1 MDFQSLL
8 PELTLEEK
16 VSLLSGRDF
25 HAAAGIDRL
34 GIPPM
39 KVANSVNGIGP
50 HDMELEVTTASF
62 PSTTCYGST
71 FDAELLGRLGEELA
85 VQARL
90 KSAQLV
96 LGPTINIHRD
106 PRGGRNFECFSEDP
120 LVSGQLAGA
129 IVNGLHRG
137 GLGVCVKHF
146 VCNDAE
152 THRHSYNVRESIDGR
167 TLREIYL
174 AAWQHLLRTSDPE
187 GVMTAYNKIDG
198 QFCSANRDLI
208 ERVLRRDWAFKGM
221 TMSDWF
227 GVHDTVGPI
236 KAGLDLEMPFPV
248 FRASKLVEAV
258 HSGAVTEEEINNRVK
273 MMLELRNRTRSCHD
287 QKPERS
293 EIRDEA
299 NKLAWEIATS
309 GIVLLKNAN
318 KTLPLS
324 PADCPK
330 IALIGEFAADP
341 VVTGGGSASCIP
353 QYRFSP
359 LDIMRQEFPSVKCAL
374 GVRTRRL
381 IPIAPTEQLISADG
395 RPGVDIEYYDEESS
409 ELLLSE
415 FQARPHVWML
425 GRFKPGLRV
434 PGCNLQLTTKLI
446 PVSTGRHTLA
456 VRCTGSFSLAI
467 NDKIVLTGPGKDIS
481 TEQFIFNPIL
491 LESRL
496 QAFMEAGKSYD
507 IHVIVKGPEELAV
520 GEPTPFSATLC
531 FEEYRSE
538 EEAIAEAAKLASES
552 DISIIYAGRSDQ
564 YESEGFDLEDMHM
577 PLNQTALIKAV
588 AAVSK
593 KTVLVLHCGNPID
606 VSPFVDDVDVIL
618 NAHFPGQEGARAVTD
633 LFTGKVCPS
642 GRLATTWF
650 KTLEDC
656 PSFEHFSPKGVEE
669 GSIYLEYKEGLE
681 VGYRCRDSQS
691 RVRWPFGFGLSYT
704 TFSYSG
710 LRATVDEQSTVS
722 KLKCHVE
729 VKNTG
734 AVSGKE
740 VIHLYIKP
748 AKDTSVWRPERELKA
763 FTKVSLQS
771 GVSQLVKLEVDLDVA
786 CSYWDE
792 NEVAWRMQPGIY
804 KACIADQQVD
814 FTVHKGSVWNHL

>member
-1 MDFQSLL
+1 MDFQSFL

-34 GIPPM
+34 GIPPI

-85 VQARL
+85 VQAKL

-96 LGPTINIHRD
+96 LGPTIDIHRD

-120 LVSGQLAGA
+120 LVTGQLAGA
-129 IVNGLHRG
+129 IVNGLHQG

-146 VCNDAE
+146 ICNDAE
-152 THRHSYNVRESIDGR
+152 TYRHSYDVRESID
-167 TLREIYL
+167 
-174 AAWQHLLRTSDPE
+174 
-187 GVMTAYNKIDG
+187 GVMTAYNKVDG
-198 QFCSANRDLI
+198 HFCSANQDLI

-248 FRASKLVEAV
+248 FRASKLVDSV
-258 HSGAVTEEEINNRVK
+258 HSGAVTEEEIDNRVK

-309 GIVLLKNAN
+309 GIVLLKNAD
-318 KTLPLS
+318 KTLPIS
-324 PADCPK
+324 PLDSPK

-341 VVTGGGSASCIP
+341 VITGGGSASCIP
-353 QYRFSP
+353 QYRHSP
-359 LDIMRQEFPSVKCAL
+359 LDIMRQEFPSVKCAT

-381 IPIAPTEQLISADG
+381 IPIAPTDQLMSTDG
-395 RPGVDIEYYDEESS
+395 RPGVDIKYYDEESS

-415 FQARPHVWML
+415 FQAKPHVWML

-434 PGCNLQLTTKLI
+434 PGFNLQLTTKLT
-446 PVSTGRHTLA
+446 PVSTGQHTLA

-467 NDKIVLTGPGKDIS
+467 NDNIVLTGPAEDIS
-481 TEQFIFNPIL
+481 TEQFIFNPTL

-496 QAFMEAGKSYD
+496 DVFMEAGKSYD
-507 IHVIVKGPEELAV
+507 VRVIVKGPEELAV
-520 GEPTPFSATLC
+520 GEPTPFAATLC
-531 FEEYRSE
+531 FEEYRSD
-538 EEAIAEAAKLASES
+538 EEAIAEAVKLSR
-552 DISIIYAGRSDQ
+552 DLDLSIIYAGRNGQ
-564 YESEGFDLEDMHM
+564 YESEGFDLEDMQM

-606 VSPFVDDVDVIL
+606 VSPFVDDVDAIL

-633 LFTGKVCPS
+633 LLTGKVCPS

-650 KTLEDC
+650 KSLQDC
-656 PSFEHFSPKGVEE
+656 PSFEHFSPKGVED
-669 GSIYLEYKEGLE
+669 GNIYLEYKEGLE
-681 VGYRCRDSQS
+681 VGYRCRDSQN

-704 TFSYSG
+704 SFSYSG
-710 LRATVDEQSTVS
+710 LKATVNEESTVP
-722 KLKCHVE
+722 KLKCCVV

-748 AKDTSVWRPERELKA
+748 AKDTSVWRPARELKA
-763 FTKVSLQS
+763 FTKVSLQP
-771 GVSQLVKLEVDLDVA
+771 GVSQLIKLEVDLDMA

-792 NEVAWRMQPGIY
+792 NDVAWRMQPGMY
-804 KACIADQQVD
+804 QACIADQQVD
-814 FTVHKGSVWNHL
+814 FAIQKGLVWNHL